1 MDVQTIFVI
10 LAFLL
15 LPLFCFREAWKGWR
29 TGAVDKVVKNARKPV
44 YVYRHADPVP
54 YNIGLIFFFIPVAV
68 FYLLE

>member
-15 LPLFCFREAWKGWR
+15 LPLFCFCEAWKGWR
-29 TGAVDKVVKNARKPV
+29 TGAVDKVVKNARNRFMSIAMPI
-44 YVYRHADPVP
+44 P

>member
-29 TGAVDKVVKNARKPV
+29 TGAVDKVVKNARKPFMSI
-44 YVYRHADPVP
+44 AMPIP